1 MKNNLI
7 FILLFLNSILI
18 SICVVHNWN
27 FDESAINL
35 LSESD
40 SVSIKVIDETK
51 TIDKDKLRVKLY
63 KYIAKEN
70 GEVVYRKYLN
80 VDYNDVNLFN
90 GEVPFDKIESFHRFG
105 TDNIICPQGKFHPIF
120 YTETDYYSLN
130 LTSFTDNGDW
140 ELKCQI
146 QETVGF
152 FVVFYLMN
160 GQSHLFFKKS
170 GSSNWNTMVAYP
182 EIYGV
187 KLSKTFKSNY
197 EYPIVS
203 VVK

>member
-7 FILLFLNSILI
+7 FILLLLNSILI

-40 SVSIKVIDETK
+40 SVSIKVIDET
-51 TIDKDKLRVKLY
+51 TNKLRVKLY
-63 KYIAKEN
+63 KYIAREN

-120 YTETDYYSLN
+120 YTETDHYSLN

-160 GQSHLFFKKS
+160 GQSHLFFKKCWVFCS
-170 GSSNWNTMVAYP
+170 ILFNEWSISF
-182 EIYGV
+182 I
-187 KLSKTFKSNY
+187 L
-197 EYPIVS
+197 
-203 VVK
+203 

>member
-18 SICVVHNWN
+18 SISVVHNWN
-27 FDESAINL
+27 FAESAIDL

-40 SVSIKVIDETK
+40 SVSIKVIDET
-51 TIDKDKLRVKLY
+51 TNKLRVKLY
-63 KYIAKEN
+63 KYIAREN

-80 VDYNDVNLFN
+80 VYYNDVNIFH

-105 TDNIICPQGKFHPIF
+105 ADNIICPQGKFHPIF

-152 FVVFYLMN
+152 L
-160 GQSHLFFKKS
+160 
-170 GSSNWNTMVAYP
+170 
-182 EIYGV
+182 
-187 KLSKTFKSNY
+187 
-197 EYPIVS
+197 
-203 VVK
+203 